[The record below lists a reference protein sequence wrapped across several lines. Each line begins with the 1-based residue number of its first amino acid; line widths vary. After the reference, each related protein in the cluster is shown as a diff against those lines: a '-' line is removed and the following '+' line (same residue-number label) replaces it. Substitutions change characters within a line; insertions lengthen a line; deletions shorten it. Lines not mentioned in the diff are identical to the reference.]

1 MSGEAT
7 EFASRAVCSRTSVQ
21 RTNIFQ
27 FSPAASSQSGVKKRK
42 PKMRTRYLFIFALL
56 LSLPLAAQTQYLLTT
71 DPSTVQSVCKSYGLT
86 YLSTT
91 WSNSSLHYG
100 VYLVTATSSTNT
112 TSVTSDSRV
121 LGFEPNRSSGVPELS
136 GTTAANLAQST
147 EGILDSLPSRTAVAF
162 FGSTVPSNYPQQ
174 PATNIVRLA
183 DARGATGLTGAGTV
197 AIIDTGVDP
206 KHPAL
211 SGALLP
217 GFDFTRNQA
226 GASELSDLSPNIAAS
241 LSQSTEGILDSNR
254 VDQLNSSTL
263 AILTQSTEGILD
275 GHTPSEFG
283 HGTMT
288 AGLVHLIAPTAKIL
302 PLKAFRGDGT
312 SDLNGIV
319 RAVYYAADHG
329 ANVISMSFEISQSSP
344 ALQNAISYAQSKGIF
359 LVAAAGN
366 DNFSTAVF
374 PASFPNVFGTGATS
388 NADARSTFSNFNPI
402 ANCTN
407 VMFAAPGEG
416 VITTYPGNHYAAGW
430 GTSFSAPMVAGAA
443 SLLLQQQ
450 PGISLEDM
458 IKALWKAVKI
468 PAMGHGRIDL
478 FQALTSGDGH
488 GGGDDGACGS
498 SGSSG
503 GISGKHGND

>member
-1 MSGEAT
+1 MKA
-7 EFASRAVCSRTSVQ
+7 
-21 RTNIFQ
+21 
-27 FSPAASSQSGVKKRK
+27 
-42 PKMRTRYLFIFALL
+42 RYLLIIASL
-56 LSLPLAAQTQYLLTT
+56 LSLPLVAQTQYLLST
-71 DPSTVQSVCKSYGLT
+71 DPSVVQSVCKSHGLV
-86 YLSTT
+86 YVSAT
-91 WSNSSLHYG
+91 WSNSNLHYG
-100 VYLVTATSSTNT
+100 VYLVTAGSSIT
-112 TSVTSDSRV
+112 TASVTSDSRV
-121 LGFEPNRSSGVPELS
+121 LGFEPNGATRVTELS
-136 GTTAANLAQST
+136 GTTSANLAQST
-147 EGILDSLPSRTAVAF
+147 EGILDSLPGRTAVSF
-162 FGSTVPSNYPQQ
+162 FGATVPSNYPLQ
-174 PATNIVRLA
+174 PATSIVRLA

-197 AIIDTGVDP
+197 AVIDTGVDP

-211 SGALLP
+211 SGVLLP

-226 GASELSDLSPNIAAS
+226 GASELIDLSPNVAAS
-241 LSQSTEGILDSNR
+241 LSQSTEGILDSNL

-319 RAVYYAADHG
+319 RAIYYAADHG
-329 ANVISMSFEISQSSP
+329 ANVISMSFEIPQSSP
-344 ALQNAISYAQSKGIF
+344 ALRNAVSYAQNKGVF

-374 PASFPNVFGTGATS
+374 PASFPNVLGTGATS
-388 NADARSTFSNFNPI
+388 NADARSTFSNFNPV

-416 VITTYPGNHYAAGW
+416 VITTYPGSRYAAGW

-450 PGISLEDM
+450 PSISLEDM
-458 IKALWKAVKI
+458 VKALWKAVKI
-468 PAMGHGRIDL
+468 PEMGHGRIDL
-478 FQALTSGDGH
+478 FQALASGDGH
-488 GGGDDGACGS
+488 GGSSGGDDGSCSTSTTTSTSSDS
-498 SGSSG
+498 SGH
-503 GISGKHGND
+503 GK